1 MANGRAKALYVY
13 VHPEAESF
21 NRQLFEAGLA
31 ALERNYE
38 VEVSDLY
45 GMGFQPVLAEPDLGQ
60 HVTED
65 GTFLQRW
72 SQATASHSLPADV
85 RDEQRKLREAEL
97 IVFQFPLWWYSVP
110 AMLKGWID
118 RVFSAGFG
126 FDVID
131 PATGY
136 TRKYGDG
143 LLLGKRALIVVSFG
157 ETEAGVGPRGRS
169 GDLDSLL
176 FSFTHGTLF
185 YTGMEVYP
193 LHAIGRADDLDEARV
208 AEELSRFT
216 DRLLSLGD
224 ETPDY
229 YRPARGG
236 DYIAQVLRAEIA
248 RGRNDLAI
256 HRQES

>member
-1 MANGRAKALYVY
+1 MENGRAKALYVY

-21 NRQLFEAGLA
+21 NRQLFETGLA
-31 ALERNYE
+31 ALKQNYD

-45 GMGFQPVLAEPDLGQ
+45 AMGFQPVLADPDLGK
-60 HVTED
+60 HASED
-65 GTFLQRW
+65 GTFLDRW
-72 SQATASHSLPADV
+72 SQATKSHALPSDV
-85 RDEQRKLREAEL
+85 LEEQRKLREAEL

-126 FDVID
+126 FDVVD
-131 PATGY
+131 PATGF

-143 LLLGKRALIVVSFG
+143 LMLGKRALIVVTFG

-193 LHAIGRADDLDEARV
+193 LHPIGRADDLDEARV
-208 AEELSRFT
+208 VAELSRFA
-216 DRLLSLGD
+216 DRLAGLAHEAPSA
-224 ETPDY
+224 

-236 DYIAQVLRAEIA
+236 DYLGQVLRPEIA
-248 RGRNDLAI
+248 PGRSDLAT
-256 HRQES
+256 HRSES

>member
-1 MANGRAKALYVY
+1 MKRKPKALYVY
-13 VHPEAESF
+13 AHPEAESF
-21 NRQLFEAGLA
+21 NRQLFERGIAELQ
-31 ALERNYE
+31 RDYD
-38 VEVSDLY
+38 VVVSDLY
-45 GMGFQPVLAEPDLGQ
+45 AMGFQPVLAEPDLGE
-60 HVTED
+60 HASED
-65 GTFLQRW
+65 GTFLHRW
-72 SQATASHSLPADV
+72 SQATKSHTLPNDV
-85 RDEQRKLREAEL
+85 QEEQRKLREADL
-97 IVFQFPLWWYSVP
+97 IVFQFPLWWYSLP

-143 LLLGKRALIVVSFG
+143 LLLGKRALVVVSFG

-185 YTGMEVYP
+185 YTGMDVYP
-193 LHAIGRADDLDEARV
+193 LHSIARADDLDEERV
-208 AEELSRFT
+208 AAELTRFAE
-216 DRLLSLGD
+216 RISGLRD
-224 ETPDY
+224 ETPGR

-236 DYIAQVLRAEIA
+236 DYVGQVLRAEIA
-248 RGRNDLAI
+248 EGRNDLAI
-256 HRQES
+256 HRSES

>member
-1 MANGRAKALYVY
+1 MSTKAKALYVY

-21 NRQLFEAGLA
+21 NRQLFETGLA
-31 ALERNYE
+31 ALKRNYD

-45 GMGFQPVLAEPDLGQ
+45 AMGFQPVLAEPDLGT
-60 HVTED
+60 HAAD
-65 GTFLQRW
+65 GGTFLQRW
-72 SQATASHSLPADV
+72 SHATASDALPSEV
-85 RDEQRKLREAEL
+85 QEEQRKLREAEL

-143 LLLGKRALIVVSFG
+143 LMLGKRALIIVSFG

-208 AEELSRFT
+208 AEELSRFN
-216 DRLLSLGD
+216 DRILNLSS
-224 ETPDY
+224 ETPNHF
-229 YRPARGG
+229 RPARGG
-236 DYIAQVLRAEIA
+236 DYVGQALRAEIA
-248 RGRNDLAI
+248 PGRSDLAI
-256 HRQES
+256 HRQEI